1 MLVFILN
8 IYIELSTGT
17 YRRFHTRTM
26 LTIQLDSDKTHTAQE
41 IIEIV
46 VLSLDFVG
54 ERSTQNYLQY
64 SSSDVY
70 WVLRNLLDYIN
81 RRMEGEFVLKR
92 LKKGA
97 WGIEYIAR
105 DIAKRKAEEKHKK
118 ELRRTADYIQQ
129 ITNHRPAWG

>member
-1 MLVFILN
+1 
-8 IYIELSTGT
+8 
-17 YRRFHTRTM
+17 M

-46 VLSLDFVG
+46 MLSLDFVG
-54 ERSTQNYLQY
+54 ERSTQNNLQY

-97 WGIEYIAR
+97 LAVHTAGVLRSE
-105 DIAKRKAEEKHKK
+105 KRKKNIKKNSAEQPTTSS
-118 ELRRTADYIQQ
+118 R
-129 ITNHRPAWG
+129 